1 MNGSAFEKI
10 GIFSVIEN
18 FVFFLVLGCV
28 VILFGNL
35 FYDLS
40 SDLPEGYLVFLQEPV
55 AILCFFVMS
64 IVGLIVIGFA
74 TKFGTVNLNDKWW
87 FDRILMVPCRV
98 GIGSGAIA
106 SGMILGIGLGLI
118 ALSEFSGND
127 QFDKDGRLFLAL
139 GISFL
144 GMVYPVMV
152 LMLYLINHD
161 RQYALNIEA
170 LAGIY
175 VLFVIYLLIKNGW
188 HLDTS
193 LALGVCFSLFIS
205 YVIWIRRFF

>member
-1 MNGSAFEKI
+1 MNGSAFERI

-18 FVFFLVLGCV
+18 FAFFLVVGCV
-28 VILFGNL
+28 VILFGSL

-55 AILCFFVMS
+55 AIICFFVMS

-74 TKFGTVNLNDKWW
+74 TKLGTVNLSDKWW

-118 ALSEFSGND
+118 TLSYFTESD
-127 QFDKDGRLFLAL
+127 QFYTDGRLFLAL

-152 LMLYLINHD
+152 LMLYLIND
-161 RQYALNIEA
+161 NRQHALIIEI
-170 LAGIY
+170 LAVVY
-175 VLFVIYLLIKNGW
+175 VSSVTFLLFNNGW
-188 HLDTS
+188 RLDTS
-193 LALGVCFSLFIS
+193 LALGVCFSIFTC
-205 YVIWIRRFF
+205 YVIWLRRFF